1 MRNMRLCGRILLSR
15 ICWTREATRFSGAYA
30 ALALCG
36 LAAFAGAADEPPAAP
51 TSETTALKRGEGSF
65 KQYWQEIPSAAFKFA
80 MMPVPGSSDG
90 SIKPLYVAKT
100 ELTWEAFDV
109 WAYRLDEK
117 GEQTASPQQSNAPD
131 AATRP
136 SKPYLP
142 PDRGFGHEG
151 YAAISLT
158 FRSAET
164 FCKWLSEVSGLKY
177 RLPTEAE
184 WEHACL
190 AGQSGDYGFEGGEA
204 ELARHAWFAA
214 NSDEKPHAAA
224 TKKANAWGLYD
235 MHGNVQEWVVGRD
248 GKQTTKGGSWR
259 DPSEMLKASERQ
271 KQDSTWNAS
280 DPNLPKS
287 RWWLSDGNFVGF
299 RVVCEVGEDGKPAK
313 NDAAAK
319 PAERP
324 EQK

>member
-1 MRNMRLCGRILLSR
+1 MSIFTINSPRI
-15 ICWTREATRFSGAYA
+15 AAYTF
-30 ALALCG
+30 
-36 LAAFAGAADEPPAAP
+36 LAAAVIAGAAVAGDEPPSAP
-51 TSETTALKRGEGSF
+51 ANPPTLTTTPPTLVRGAGDF
-65 KQYWQEIPSAAFKFA
+65 KQYWQDIPSAAFKFA
-80 MMPVPGSSDG
+80 MMPVPGSADG
-90 SIKPLYVAKT
+90 AIKPLYVAKT

-117 GEQTASPQQSNAPD
+117 GEQTPSPQQSSLPAGAPD

-136 SKPYLP
+136 SKPYHP

-164 FCKWLSEVSGLKY
+164 FCKWLSTTSGLKY

-190 AGQSGDYGFEGGEA
+190 AGQSGDFGFEGGEA
-204 ELARHAWFAA
+204 ELPRFAWLAA
-214 NSDEKPHAAA
+214 NSDEKPHPAA

-235 MHGNVQEWVVGRD
+235 MHGNVQEWVTGRD
-248 GKQTTKGGSWR
+248 GKPTTKGGSWR
-259 DPSEMLKASERQ
+259 DPPEMLKASVSQ
-271 KQDSTWNAS
+271 AKDSTWNAS

-287 RWWLSDGNFVGF
+287 KWWLSDGNFVGF
-299 RVVCEVGEDGKPAK
+299 RVVCEVGEDGKPARA
-313 NDAAAK
+313 DGAAK

-324 EQK
+324 DQK